1 VIVALAVSFWGFG
14 AYAVLSL
21 RWLKS
26 KPSRAHIHDSA
37 TVKKVKCSCGRIVRN
52 NKLLCRRCEAKVD
65 KGENLGVFPDTYDSG
80 AQRAETAAH
89 SSKGRRSHGGNFRRS
104 PVRSLI
110 ASMTVAA
117 SIPFFIKDFPF
128 PLVTLSIL
136 YVTVVSSA
144 RVLKGR
150 LDAERLLLD
159 SDAVQR
165 GENTRLVS
173 TTLVHGDALH
183 LLFNCLAL
191 WSFGTGVERV
201 MINRFGV
208 LGGVMFALFYLF
220 AAIASSYLN
229 VLAAKFRRV
238 QHLSVGA
245 SGAVLVLV
253 AFFTVLYPTST
264 FLLLFIPMPAWL
276 FLVAF
281 TGISLYAA
289 RKGNSRVDSVMT
301 FGRGRVDHVGHL
313 SGIVIGFTSALL
325 FI

>member
-1 VIVALAVSFWGFG
+1 V
-14 AYAVLSL
+14 
-21 RWLKS
+21 
-26 KPSRAHIHDSA
+26 
-37 TVKKVKCSCGRIVRN
+37 
-52 NKLLCRRCEAKVD
+52 AKVD

-80 AQRAETAAH
+80 AQRPETAAH
-89 SSKGRRSHGGNFRRS
+89 SSKGRRFQGGNFRGS
-104 PVRSLI
+104 PVSSLI
-110 ASMTVAA
+110 AAMTVAA
-117 SIPFFIKDFPF
+117 SIPFFIKDFPL
-128 PLVTLSIL
+128 PLVTLAIL
-136 YVTVVSSA
+136 YVTVVSSVS
-144 RVLKGR
+144 VLKGR

-165 GENTRLVS
+165 GEKSRLVS

-183 LLFNCLAL
+183 LLFNCFAL

-220 AAIASSYLN
+220 AAVASSYLN
-229 VLAAKFRRV
+229 VLVAKFRRV

-313 SGIVIGFTSALL
+313 SGIVIGVTSAFL